1 MAAMAPDTHT
11 PAPIEDDE
19 AERLA
24 LEAAVAEAR
33 ASGPGVPHEVVRE
46 RMVEMIAEA
55 RQRIADL
62 QQEAA
67 DRQAREA

>member
-1 MAAMAPDTHT
+1 MAPDTL
-11 PAPIEDDE
+11 PPPCLEDDE

-33 ASGPGVPHEVVRE
+33 TSGPGVPHEVVRK
-46 RMVEMIAEA
+46 RMVEMIAQA
-55 RQRIADL
+55 RERIADL
-62 QQEAA
+62 HREAA

>member
-1 MAAMAPDTHT
+1 MNGQASV
-11 PAPIEDDE
+11 PIESDE

-33 ASGPGVPHEVVRE
+33 ADPRPGIPHEVVRE
-46 RMVEMIAEA
+46 QLLRDADRA

-62 QQEAA
+62 AERHRRAG
-67 DRQAREA
+67 